1 MKIVTTSNLGLT
13 ILLGCTLGMGA
24 IGWYGSQR
32 LADLLSYVLGAA
44 WQTADGAMEGSIEL
58 GNQSLYIQKMLSG
71 IPLDA
76 PELQRAKEAANDA
89 LRRVEQGGL
98 IDGAAITTLKQH
110 EQTYQQEQAQ
120 LLTLY
125 RTFTSADE
133 ALRASSERMSRLS
146 TRLEVIGDEAVESL
160 TRSPDQAI
168 SWNGGLAT
176 RWQAADGGMEANI
189 GFLRQLYALEKM
201 QSEGPTP
208 AIQAELAQATRFYQ
222 DAVDGMLATGQFD
235 VPGDGEFAGQ
245 MLSTQYRALQADNAR
260 LIREWTTALSAYQN
274 QLARYEHSA
283 DQLRLAL
290 VEVEAQGDATVEDQ
304 VHQLNAII
312 DYTRGLILGGLLL
325 SLLIVTCC
333 GFWLV
338 RTIVRPLLQVDK
350 RMQDIAAGE
359 GDLNARINLSRDDE
373 IGSLAG
379 SVDRFIEKLQK
390 MISATMDNNQHINQ
404 HVHTSV
410 NRVQAISQS
419 SRQTAAHAQAL
430 HHDSDQMVQV
440 ATTISDNCNLA
451 AHNANEVRQ
460 LTTQSSQ
467 YVSSATAGM
476 HVTLLALGKNF
487 AEVDI
492 NNSAPLAEAVR
503 DTELNPLIIQAR
515 DATGQY
521 LARAGSIDEN
531 AEQLAFYQQQ
541 LAEMLKQKIGH
552 PKSGATTAWVP
563 SPTGATLHALHYH
576 QVNVF
581 DVQKEL
587 LAQEPK
593 AYLDDLLTIPV
604 DAARNWSAEEI
615 QQELDNNCQG
625 ILGYVVRWIEQGVG
639 CSKVP
644 DIHNVGLMEDRAT
657 LRISSQ
663 HIANWLLHGVVSEA
677 QVRETLARM
686 AAVVDGQNAGD
697 PFYTPMVGRFDTSP
711 AFLAACDLVFKGTTQ
726 PSGYTEPL
734 LHHWRRVAKAQ

>member
-13 ILLGCTLGMGA
+13 ILLGGTLGMGA

-58 GNQSLYIQKMLSG
+58 GNQSIYIQKMLSG

-76 PELQRAKEAANDA
+76 PELQRAKEAASDA

-98 IDGAAITTLKQH
+98 IDTAAITTLKQH

-476 HVTLLALGKNF
+476 QRVVMEVGECATAINALKEQAGQIGQIISTISNISEQTNLLALN
-487 AEVDI
+487 AAI
-492 NNSAPLAEAVR
+492 EA
-503 DTELNPLIIQAR
+503 
-515 DATGQY
+515 
-521 LARAGSIDEN
+521 ARAGEMGRGFAVVADEVRTLANRTATSSAEITDVINSIQQQTEQAYLMMQRNLKTVESGMADSDNTKQILFKVEE
-531 AEQLAFYQQQ
+531 AIDQLADMVQQVAEATSQLSHTLGHTTGKVSDISLQAQTGEQEAQECLQLASSLHQASQQQQQ
-541 LAEMLKQKIGH
+541 LL
-552 PKSGATTAWVP
+552 
-563 SPTGATLHALHYH
+563 
-576 QVNVF
+576 
-581 DVQKEL
+581 
-587 LAQEPK
+587 
-593 AYLDDLLTIPV
+593 
-604 DAARNWSAEEI
+604 
-615 QQELDNNCQG
+615 
-625 ILGYVVRWIEQGVG
+625 
-639 CSKVP
+639 
-644 DIHNVGLMEDRAT
+644 
-657 LRISSQ
+657 SQ
-663 HIANWLLHGVVSEA
+663 
-677 QVRETLARM
+677 
-686 AAVVDGQNAGD
+686 
-697 PFYTPMVGRFDTSP
+697 F
-711 AFLAACDLVFKGTTQ
+711 
-726 PSGYTEPL
+726 
-734 LHHWRRVAKAQ
+734 RV

>member
-13 ILLGCTLGMGA
+13 ILLGGTLGMGA

-58 GNQSLYIQKMLSG
+58 GNQSIYIQKMLSG

-76 PELQRAKEAANDA
+76 PELQRAKEAASDA

-98 IDGAAITTLKQH
+98 IDTAAITTLKQH

-201 QSEGPTP
+201 QSEGLTP

-476 HVTLLALGKNF
+476 QRVVMEVGECATAINALKEQAGQIGQIISTISNISEQTNLLALN
-487 AEVDI
+487 AAI
-492 NNSAPLAEAVR
+492 EA
-503 DTELNPLIIQAR
+503 
-515 DATGQY
+515 
-521 LARAGSIDEN
+521 ARAGEMGRGFAMVADEVRTLANRTATSSAEITDVINSIQQQTEQAYLMMQRNLKTVESGMADSDNTKQILFKVEE
-531 AEQLAFYQQQ
+531 AIDQLADMVQQVAEATSQLSHTLGHTTGKVSDISLQAQTGEQEAQECLQLASSLHQASQQQQQ
-541 LAEMLKQKIGH
+541 LL
-552 PKSGATTAWVP
+552 
-563 SPTGATLHALHYH
+563 
-576 QVNVF
+576 
-581 DVQKEL
+581 
-587 LAQEPK
+587 
-593 AYLDDLLTIPV
+593 
-604 DAARNWSAEEI
+604 
-615 QQELDNNCQG
+615 
-625 ILGYVVRWIEQGVG
+625 
-639 CSKVP
+639 
-644 DIHNVGLMEDRAT
+644 
-657 LRISSQ
+657 SQ
-663 HIANWLLHGVVSEA
+663 
-677 QVRETLARM
+677 
-686 AAVVDGQNAGD
+686 
-697 PFYTPMVGRFDTSP
+697 F
-711 AFLAACDLVFKGTTQ
+711 
-726 PSGYTEPL
+726 
-734 LHHWRRVAKAQ
+734 RV

>member
-13 ILLGCTLGMGA
+13 ILLGCTLGMGG

-71 IPLDA
+71 SPLDA
-76 PELQRAKEAANDA
+76 PELQRAKEAASDA

-98 IDGAAITTLKQH
+98 IDAAAITTLKQH

-201 QSEGPTP
+201 QSEGLTP

-430 HHDSDQMVQV
+430 HHDSERMVQV

-476 HVTLLALGKNF
+476 QRVVMEVGECATAINALKEQAGQIGQIISTISNISEQTNLLALN
-487 AEVDI
+487 AAI
-492 NNSAPLAEAVR
+492 EA
-503 DTELNPLIIQAR
+503 
-515 DATGQY
+515 
-521 LARAGSIDEN
+521 ARAGEMGRGFAVVADEVRTLANRTATSSAEITDVINSIQQQTEQAYMMMQRNLKTVESGMADSDNTKQILFKVEE
-531 AEQLAFYQQQ
+531 AIDQLADMVQQVAEATSQLSHTLGHTTGKVSDISLQAQTGEQEAQECLQLASSLHQASQQQQQ
-541 LAEMLKQKIGH
+541 LL
-552 PKSGATTAWVP
+552 
-563 SPTGATLHALHYH
+563 
-576 QVNVF
+576 
-581 DVQKEL
+581 
-587 LAQEPK
+587 
-593 AYLDDLLTIPV
+593 
-604 DAARNWSAEEI
+604 
-615 QQELDNNCQG
+615 
-625 ILGYVVRWIEQGVG
+625 
-639 CSKVP
+639 
-644 DIHNVGLMEDRAT
+644 
-657 LRISSQ
+657 SQ
-663 HIANWLLHGVVSEA
+663 
-677 QVRETLARM
+677 
-686 AAVVDGQNAGD
+686 
-697 PFYTPMVGRFDTSP
+697 F
-711 AFLAACDLVFKGTTQ
+711 
-726 PSGYTEPL
+726 
-734 LHHWRRVAKAQ
+734 RV

>member
-13 ILLGCTLGMGA
+13 ILLGGTLGMGA

-58 GNQSLYIQKMLSG
+58 GNQSIYIQKMLSG

-76 PELQRAKEAANDA
+76 PELQRAKEAASDA

-98 IDGAAITTLKQH
+98 IDTAAITTLKQH

-390 MISATMDNNQHINQ
+390 MISATMDNNRHINQ

-410 NRVQAISQS
+410 NRVQAISQN

-476 HVTLLALGKNF
+476 QRVVMEVGECATAINALKEQAGQIGQIISTISNISEQTNLLALN
-487 AEVDI
+487 AAI
-492 NNSAPLAEAVR
+492 EA
-503 DTELNPLIIQAR
+503 
-515 DATGQY
+515 
-521 LARAGSIDEN
+521 ARAGEMGRGFAVVADEVRTLANRTATSSAEITDVINSIQQQTEQAYLMMQRNLKTVESGMADSDNTKQILFKVEE
-531 AEQLAFYQQQ
+531 AIDQLADMVQQVAEATSQLSHTLGHTTGKVSDISLQAQTGEQEAQECLQLASSLHQASQQQQQ
-541 LAEMLKQKIGH
+541 LL
-552 PKSGATTAWVP
+552 
-563 SPTGATLHALHYH
+563 
-576 QVNVF
+576 
-581 DVQKEL
+581 
-587 LAQEPK
+587 
-593 AYLDDLLTIPV
+593 
-604 DAARNWSAEEI
+604 
-615 QQELDNNCQG
+615 
-625 ILGYVVRWIEQGVG
+625 
-639 CSKVP
+639 
-644 DIHNVGLMEDRAT
+644 
-657 LRISSQ
+657 SQ
-663 HIANWLLHGVVSEA
+663 
-677 QVRETLARM
+677 
-686 AAVVDGQNAGD
+686 
-697 PFYTPMVGRFDTSP
+697 F
-711 AFLAACDLVFKGTTQ
+711 
-726 PSGYTEPL
+726 
-734 LHHWRRVAKAQ
+734 RV

>member
-76 PELQRAKEAANDA
+76 PELQRAKEAASDA

-98 IDGAAITTLKQH
+98 IDAAAITTLKLH

-120 LLTLY
+120 PLTLY

-245 MLSTQYRALQADNAR
+245 MLSTQYRALQADNTR

-312 DYTRGLILGGLLL
+312 DYTKGLILGGLLL
-325 SLLIVTCC
+325 SLLIVTGC

-390 MISATMDNNQHINQ
+390 MISATMDNNQHISQ

-430 HHDSDQMVQV
+430 HHDSEQMVQV

-476 HVTLLALGKNF
+476 QRVVMEVGECATAINALKEQAGQIGQIISTISNISEQTNLLALN
-487 AEVDI
+487 AAI
-492 NNSAPLAEAVR
+492 EA
-503 DTELNPLIIQAR
+503 
-515 DATGQY
+515 
-521 LARAGSIDEN
+521 ARAGEMGRGFAVVADEVRTLANRTATSSAEITDVINSIQQQTEQAYLMMQRNLKTVESGMADSDNTKQILFKVEE
-531 AEQLAFYQQQ
+531 AIDQLADMVQQVAEATSQLSHTLGHTTGKVSDISLQAQTGEQEAQECLQLASSLHQASQQQQQ
-541 LAEMLKQKIGH
+541 LL
-552 PKSGATTAWVP
+552 
-563 SPTGATLHALHYH
+563 
-576 QVNVF
+576 
-581 DVQKEL
+581 
-587 LAQEPK
+587 
-593 AYLDDLLTIPV
+593 
-604 DAARNWSAEEI
+604 
-615 QQELDNNCQG
+615 
-625 ILGYVVRWIEQGVG
+625 
-639 CSKVP
+639 
-644 DIHNVGLMEDRAT
+644 
-657 LRISSQ
+657 SQ
-663 HIANWLLHGVVSEA
+663 
-677 QVRETLARM
+677 
-686 AAVVDGQNAGD
+686 
-697 PFYTPMVGRFDTSP
+697 F
-711 AFLAACDLVFKGTTQ
+711 
-726 PSGYTEPL
+726 
-734 LHHWRRVAKAQ
+734 RV

>member
-13 ILLGCTLGMGA
+13 ILLGCTLGMGG

-76 PELQRAKEAANDA
+76 PELQRAKEATSDA

-98 IDGAAITTLKQH
+98 IDAAAITTLKQH

-201 QSEGPTP
+201 QSEGLTP

-430 HHDSDQMVQV
+430 HHDSEQMVQV

-476 HVTLLALGKNF
+476 QRVVMEVGECATAINALKEQAGQIGQIISTISNISEQTNLLALN
-487 AEVDI
+487 AAI
-492 NNSAPLAEAVR
+492 EA
-503 DTELNPLIIQAR
+503 
-515 DATGQY
+515 
-521 LARAGSIDEN
+521 ARAGEMGRGFAVVADEVRTLANRTATSSAEITDVINSIQQQTEQAYLMMQRNLKTVESGMADSDNTKQILFKVEE
-531 AEQLAFYQQQ
+531 AIDQLADMVQQVAEATSQLSHTLGHTTGKVSDISLQAQTGEQEAQECLQLASSLHQASQQQQQ
-541 LAEMLKQKIGH
+541 LL
-552 PKSGATTAWVP
+552 
-563 SPTGATLHALHYH
+563 
-576 QVNVF
+576 
-581 DVQKEL
+581 
-587 LAQEPK
+587 
-593 AYLDDLLTIPV
+593 
-604 DAARNWSAEEI
+604 
-615 QQELDNNCQG
+615 
-625 ILGYVVRWIEQGVG
+625 
-639 CSKVP
+639 
-644 DIHNVGLMEDRAT
+644 
-657 LRISSQ
+657 SQ
-663 HIANWLLHGVVSEA
+663 
-677 QVRETLARM
+677 
-686 AAVVDGQNAGD
+686 
-697 PFYTPMVGRFDTSP
+697 F
-711 AFLAACDLVFKGTTQ
+711 
-726 PSGYTEPL
+726 
-734 LHHWRRVAKAQ
+734 RV